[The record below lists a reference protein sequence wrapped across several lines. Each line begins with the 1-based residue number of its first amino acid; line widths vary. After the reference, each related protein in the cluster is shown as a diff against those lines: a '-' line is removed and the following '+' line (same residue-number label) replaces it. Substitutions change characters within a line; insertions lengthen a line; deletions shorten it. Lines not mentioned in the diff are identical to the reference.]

1 MMSSMICNALN
12 TNVNLAGLAPEFVGL
27 IMQRTELMV
36 ISNLLFLAGHL
47 QYYEIL
53 GQHVG
58 FDLRV
63 VLIAA
68 SGTV

>member
-1 MMSSMICNALN
+1 
-12 TNVNLAGLAPEFVGL
+12 
-27 IMQRTELMV
+27 MQRTELVV
-36 ISNLLFLAGHL
+36 ISDLLFLAGHL

-53 GQHVG
+53 SQHIG

-68 SGTV
+68 SWAV